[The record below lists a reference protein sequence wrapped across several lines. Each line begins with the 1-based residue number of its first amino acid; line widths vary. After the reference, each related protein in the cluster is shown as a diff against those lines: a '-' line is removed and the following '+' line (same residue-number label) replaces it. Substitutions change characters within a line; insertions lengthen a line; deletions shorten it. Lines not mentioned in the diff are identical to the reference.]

1 MQKSVRYNEGHAL
14 YLALLARKEGTK
26 RGYLSK
32 KTAETNRWHEKWFA
46 LYQNVLF
53 YFEGEQSARP
63 AGMYMLEGC
72 NCERVPAPKGCAAG
86 SAKDAALDK
95 QVPPRAPR
103 VEGRRGGTAG
113 RSGRPLAPPE
123 VPPPVRPRQERLWL
137 PGQGRERRELAEWRS
152 RWFFECSLM
161 SLRSSL
167 TLLFPPPV
175 TARRVSVRCP
185 ESSISQPRCSVI
197 SMPTLLP
204 RSYTFLSKLSL

>member
-72 NCERVPAPKGCAAG
+72 NCERVAAPKGCAAG
-86 SAKDAALDK
+86 SARDAALDK
-95 QVPPRAPR
+95 QVPPRGPGWRA
-103 VEGRRGGTAG
+103 GTAG
-113 RSGRPLAPPE
+113 PAPRTPG
-123 VPPPVRPRQERLWL
+123 VPPPAVAVAEVAKLKCWLMALEFPRPVLGSRSPGLAHRSGCALLSILERHRHTQ
-137 PGQGRERRELAEWRS
+137 PG
-152 RWFFECSLM
+152 
-161 SLRSSL
+161 
-167 TLLFPPPV
+167 
-175 TARRVSVRCP
+175 
-185 ESSISQPRCSVI
+185 
-197 SMPTLLP
+197 
-204 RSYTFLSKLSL
+204 

>member
-1 MQKSVRYNEGHAL
+1 MPAKAALRRSVGRKLPAIMQKSVRYNEGHAL

-95 QVPPRAPR
+95 QVRLPPRAAR
-103 VEGRRGGTAG
+103 RQRLEGWQEERGGGGGQSGMASLEARESEALSESEPSVRPPWLPSGRMRIATPGPQAPVG
-113 RSGRPLAPPE
+113 RSAP
-123 VPPPVRPRQERLWL
+123 
-137 PGQGRERRELAEWRS
+137 
-152 RWFFECSLM
+152 
-161 SLRSSL
+161 
-167 TLLFPPPV
+167 
-175 TARRVSVRCP
+175 
-185 ESSISQPRCSVI
+185 
-197 SMPTLLP
+197 LP
-204 RSYTFLSKLSL
+204 R

>member
-72 NCERVPAPKGCAAG
+72 NCERVAAPKGCAAG
-86 SAKDAALDK
+86 SARDAALDK
-95 QVPPRAPR
+95 QSIPRGSPGSLVSDSSPSSSEPER
-103 VEGRRGGTAG
+103 VLLPQGLHTCQS
-113 RSGRPLAPPE
+113 SGVMLE
-123 VPPPVRPRQERLWL
+123 WF
-137 PGQGRERRELAEWRS
+137 RERIVPGC
-152 RWFFECSLM
+152 CSA
-161 SLRSSL
+161 SLGHL
-167 TLLFPPPV
+167 D
-175 TARRVSVRCP
+175 A
-185 ESSISQPRCSVI
+185 
-197 SMPTLLP
+197 
-204 RSYTFLSKLSL
+204 

>member
-86 SAKDAALDK
+86 SAKDAALEK
-95 QVPPRAPR
+95 QVPPRRGQPDGRPVALGHGCGAGGR
-103 VEGRRGGTAG
+103 ESGREGRREAGGQAG
-113 RSGRPLAPPE
+113 CEGR
-123 VPPPVRPRQERLWL
+123 
-137 PGQGRERRELAEWRS
+137 
-152 RWFFECSLM
+152 
-161 SLRSSL
+161 
-167 TLLFPPPV
+167 
-175 TARRVSVRCP
+175 ARRCWSPGRRGAP
-185 ESSISQPRCSVI
+185 SASPPSPPGGWR
-197 SMPTLLP
+197 
-204 RSYTFLSKLSL
+204 